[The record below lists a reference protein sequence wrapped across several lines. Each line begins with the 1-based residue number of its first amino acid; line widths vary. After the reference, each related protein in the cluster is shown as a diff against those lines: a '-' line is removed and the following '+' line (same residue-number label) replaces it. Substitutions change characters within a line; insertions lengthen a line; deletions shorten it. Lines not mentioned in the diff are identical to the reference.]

1 MLGQDCGCGNVC
13 DELAPSRI
21 YKFLCASGASPRLR
35 RRLPSGAP
43 RPRALRAPPPF
54 PFSPTRK
61 NCLFFSHREVEE
73 EGNPSAHAQQ
83 RSSYIP
89 MYDPNVQMAQPVMAQ
104 PQPMLMSVQVPQGM
118 MGGMMIQV
126 QTPAG
131 LMQVQIPQ
139 GLYPG
144 QTFQMQVPMPA
155 RQPQMMMQ
163 QQQMM
168 QQPQMQMMM
177 PPPPPPQVVIQQ
189 QPQVI
194 VQQPATTVIHP
205 GGGYYGGG
213 GGYYGGD
220 GGLGVGLAGGL
231 IGGMMLGAALDG
243 GDGGWGGDGG
253 GWGGDCGGW
262 D

>member
-1 MLGQDCGCGNVC
+1 
-13 DELAPSRI
+13 
-21 YKFLCASGASPRLR
+21 
-35 RRLPSGAP
+35 
-43 RPRALRAPPPF
+43 
-54 PFSPTRK
+54 
-61 NCLFFSHREVEE
+61 
-73 EGNPSAHAQQ
+73 
-83 RSSYIP
+83 

-168 QQPQMQMMM
+168 QQPMQMMM

-194 VQQPATTVIHP
+194 VQQPATTVIHT

-231 IGGMMLGAALDG
+231 IGGMMLGPAMDG
-243 GDGGWGGDGG
+243 GDGDGAATVGDWAATAAAGTEPTLCRPGASNSVPFRGSLGTSNGSAWAFHNHRDSNGSEACVCRGPCAVEDVAHIPSANSDRAHVRGGV
-253 GWGGDCGGW
+253 
-262 D
+262 